1 MSDNADERMRM
12 AGSPRDDEEIPR
24 APVGMRYVGFCRACR
39 QFVEVTHDFGCK
51 RAGHPRSS
59 IAVALLLPI
68 DEPKPRMPAVNLG
81 ALFMPAL
88 WGPAHGQWFMIL
100 FYPLWLRLNN
110 LVYGAVHGN
119 YPGWIAA
126 LAVTMT
132 AAFTILYATRAN
144 TYGYVRVAAEK
155 LPRST
160 WRRSASGACCS
171 SSSAWPSS
179 CSQAGT
185 TWRSGRGRARS
196 HRRRVCAQGRTPS
209 H

>member
-1 MSDNADERMRM
+1 
-12 AGSPRDDEEIPR
+12 
-24 APVGMRYVGFCRACR
+24 
-39 QFVEVTHDFGCK
+39 
-51 RAGHPRSS
+51 
-59 IAVALLLPI
+59 
-68 DEPKPRMPAVNLG
+68 MPAVNLG

-100 FYPLWLRLNN
+100 FYPLWLMLDN

-155 LPRST
+155 LPEEYLATERKWSVLFVIIGVAFIVF
-160 WRRSASGACCS
+160 ASWYNLAIRPGAG
-171 SSSAWPSS
+171 A
-179 CSQAGT
+179 
-185 TWRSGRGRARS
+185 
-196 HRRRVCAQGRTPS
+196 
-209 H
+209 

>member
-51 RAGHPRSS
+51 RAGHSRSS
-59 IAVALLLPI
+59 IAVALLLPV
-68 DEPKPRMPAVNLG
+68 DKPKPRMPAVNLG

-88 WGPAHGQWFMIL
+88 WGPAHGQWFMIM
-100 FYPLWLRLNN
+100 FYPLWLMLDN

-144 TYGYVRVAAEK
+144 TYGYVRVASEK
-155 LPRST
+155 LPEEYLATERKWSVLFVIIGVAFIVF
-160 WRRSASGACCS
+160 ASWYNLAIRPGAG
-171 SSSAWPSS
+171 A
-179 CSQAGT
+179 
-185 TWRSGRGRARS
+185 
-196 HRRRVCAQGRTPS
+196 
-209 H
+209 